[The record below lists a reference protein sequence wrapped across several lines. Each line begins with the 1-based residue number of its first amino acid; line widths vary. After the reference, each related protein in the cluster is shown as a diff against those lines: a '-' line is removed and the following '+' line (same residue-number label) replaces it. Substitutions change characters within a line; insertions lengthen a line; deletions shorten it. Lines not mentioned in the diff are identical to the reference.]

1 MPVLAPYSPKRY
13 IESGGGGREAKR
25 LATHIN
31 SKTAVNIPVI
41 ATANATDLATAQ
53 ALANANKV
61 TINNLLVALQNA
73 GIML

>member
-1 MPVLAPYSPKRY
+1 MPVLPAYVPKRY
-13 IESGGGGREAKR
+13 VEPGAAGKETKR
-25 LATHIN
+25 LAAHIN

-53 ALANANKV
+53 ALANANKA